1 MDNPQARC
9 LVRVLPQLEGF
20 RINVVCVSGDVK
32 LPRDLVNT
40 YLLGISVFEF
50 NVELFVK

>member
-1 MDNPQARC
+1 MDNPRARC
-9 LVRVLPQLEGF
+9 LVWVLPQLEWF

-40 YLLGISVFEF
+40 DLLGISVSEL